1 MEYLENYALR
11 VQPLLDVNE
20 VSVIIKMTTLIVD
33 NHDEG
38 DVDIV
43 DYSVDIKGVSVHD
56 VDIVLLRF

>member
-1 MEYLENYALR
+1 VEYLENYALR